1 MPPFNG
7 GQLQQQVRAFL
18 VFIQLQ
24 IIMYFQFLHR
34 PQQPPAP
41 PPPPAPIQRPRRRH
55 NMWVRPWLLQREER
69 GAYHNIMADLY
80 ATDIP
85 GFTNYMRM
93 APEFF
98 EMIKTRLEPHLA
110 RQATNYRAPISVGE
124 KLALTIRYL
133 ATGESYTSLSC
144 QFRVGRSTISK
155 FIPEVCRAI
164 QDEFTREYLKCP
176 TTPDQWKEVEREF
189 RIRWNVPHA
198 LGALDGKH
206 VALKKP
212 KNTGALYHNYKGFFS
227 IVMLALVDGQYKFRW
242 VDVGTEGSCSDGQ
255 IFNASQLKR
264 RIEDGRI
271 GFPDPAPIT
280 QGGPDVPSFILA
292 DDAFALKT
300 WFMKPYGR
308 RMLTR
313 EERIAN
319 YRISRGRR
327 VVENAFGILV
337 SRFRVMRTTIEL
349 PPATVR
355 EVVLTCVVLH
365 NILRSQYQGQPGG
378 QQPGEDDD
386 DDVPD
391 DCGLIGG
398 AAGGGQDRN
407 PARETKRQ
415 RDYLKDYFNNEGAVA
430 WQDGRI

>member
-7 GQLQQQVRAFL
+7 RQLQQQLRAFL
-18 VFIQLQ
+18 VFTQLQ
-24 IIMYFQFLHR
+24 IIMYLLFLRR
-34 PQQPPAP
+34 PQQPPPAP
-41 PPPPAPIQRPRRRH
+41 PPPPPATQRSRRRH
-55 NMWVRPWLLQREER
+55 NMWVRSWLLQREER
-69 GAYHNIMADLY
+69 GAYHNIMVELY

-93 APEFF
+93 TPEFF
-98 EMIKTRLEPHLA
+98 EMIKTRLEPRLA

-124 KLALTIRYL
+124 KL

-155 FIPEVCRAI
+155 FLPEVCMAI
-164 QDEFTREYLKCP
+164 QDEFTREYLRCP
-176 TTPDQWKEVEREF
+176 TTPDEWKELERKF
-189 RIRWNVPHA
+189 RIRWNVPHT

-212 KNTGALYHNYKGFFS
+212 KNSGALYHNYKGFFS

-242 VDVGTEGSCSDGQ
+242 VDAGTAGSCSDAQ
-255 IFNASQLKR
+255 IFNACQLKR

-280 QGGPDVPSFILA
+280 QGGRDVPYFILA

-300 WFMKPYGR
+300 WLMKPYGR

-319 YRISRGRR
+319 YRISRARR

-337 SRFRVMRTTIEL
+337 SRFTVMLTIIEL
-349 PPATVR
+349 PPETDRDGVM
-355 EVVLTCVVLH
+355 TCVVLH
-365 NILRSQYQGQPGG
+365 SILRSQYQGQHGG
-378 QQPGEDDD
+378 QEPGD
-386 DDVPD
+386 DDVPG
-391 DCGLIGG
+391 DCRLIGG
-398 AAGGGQDRN
+398 TAGGGPDRN
-407 PARETKRQ
+407 PAREARRQ
-415 RDYLKDYFNNEGAVA
+415 RNYLKDYFNNEGAVA